1 MAGSGRKTR
10 AASAVALCL
19 LWGGGGSAATVI
31 AGPGTPETLIH
42 DAHLTIASSLAVSRS
57 VPPPPVRADF
67 MEQAAL
73 VAAYAGCVAAGT
85 SAATS
90 VGSSVGY
97 LWVATRCLRPAGAPV
112 PVPAPIAVAS
122 LFLPPPPAPY
132 WPADGAPSR
141 LPVPGGGVTG
151 PRPHIAPVPLPV
163 SGLALPGALGLL
175 LAFGRR
181 RRWVASQFEIWR
193 G

>member
-1 MAGSGRKTR
+1 MAGSSRKTR

-57 VPPPPVRADF
+57 VPPPPARADF

-85 SAATS
+85 SAATA

-97 LWVATRCLRPAGAPV
+97 LWVATRCLRPAGAP
-112 PVPAPIAVAS
+112 APIAVAS

-132 WPADGAPSR
+132 WPAGGATTR

-151 PRPHIAPVPLPV
+151 LRPQIAPVPLPV

-181 RRWVASQFEIWR
+181 RR
-193 G
+193 